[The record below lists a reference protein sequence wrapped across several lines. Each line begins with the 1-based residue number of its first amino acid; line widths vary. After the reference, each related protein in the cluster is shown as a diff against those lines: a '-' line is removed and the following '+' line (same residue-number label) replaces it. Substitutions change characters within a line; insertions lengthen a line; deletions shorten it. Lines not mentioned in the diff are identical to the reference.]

1 VSLHLRYAL
10 SLVMLQEV
18 LQGYGLTETTA
29 VAAYL
34 DGEEESRHYGSVGLL
49 TPNTEAKIIDPDSG
63 TPLPPNNRGELWL
76 HGPIVMKGMCFLN
89 IISFIK

>member
-1 VSLHLRYAL
+1 MRLHLRYAL

-34 DGEEESRHYGSVGLL
+34 DGEEESRHYGSVCLL
-49 TPNTEAKIIDPDSG
+49 TPNNEAKIIDPDSR

-76 HGPIVMKGMCFLN
+76 RGRIVMKGMCFLN

>member
-1 VSLHLRYAL
+1 
-10 SLVMLQEV
+10 M
-18 LQGYGLTETTA
+18 QGYGLTETTS

-49 TPNTEAKIIDPDSG
+49 TPNTEAKTIDHDSG

-76 HGPIVMKGMCFLN
+76 NGTIVMIGMCFLN
-89 IISFIK
+89 IISFIKWKFDIMKCILL

>member
-1 VSLHLRYAL
+1 
-10 SLVMLQEV
+10 MLQEV
-18 LQGYGLTETTA
+18 LQGYGLTETTT

-49 TPNTEAKIIDPDSG
+49 TANTKAKIIDSDSG

-76 HGPIVMKGMCFLN
+76 HGSIVMKGMCFLN